1 MQQPVAKRLWLGHL
15 ERAIQADHLR
25 PGEEHSGKETD
36 YHRGKVL
43 GEAREGQVLQP
54 AVLPAPDPVLD
65 AGMAAVA
72 TLEYCGIEVQG
83 ARVRDETRVP
93 KASEVSNKLSWAP
106 G

>member
-1 MQQPVAKRLWLGHL
+1 
-15 ERAIQADHLR
+15 
-25 PGEEHSGKETD
+25 
-36 YHRGKVL
+36 
-43 GEAREGQVLQP
+43 
-54 AVLPAPDPVLD
+54 
-65 AGMAAVA
+65 MAAVA